1 MRVDRTAV
9 TEAEQPVVF
18 IIGLVDSG
26 AHRTLLPI
34 SLADELGLARS
45 SELVEDAGSSGGIG
59 SMFKTWSST
68 VTIMGQI
75 AAFVDGGPDPAPWG
89 PAFPLT
95 PGFTDLEPE
104 PSALLGRAD
113 FFQAFEITFNEGPD
127 APTFSVSP
135 I

>member
-1 MRVDRTAV
+1 MCVYRPTIP
-9 TEAEQPVVF
+9 EAGQPVVF
-18 IIGLVDSG
+18 VIGLVDSG

-34 SLADELGLARS
+34 SLADELALDRP
-45 SELVEDAGSSGGIG
+45 SELVEDPGSSGGIG
-59 SMFKTWSST
+59 SMFKTWSSA
-68 VTIMGQI
+68 VPILGQI

-89 PAFPLT
+89 PVFPLN

-104 PSALLGRAD
+104 PSTLLGRAD